1 MISKEIRKSD
11 NWQPKTKSVHQS
23 FVCNWC
29 GSDEVYEKVFINMN
43 TGKQDYSKETVTS
56 EFAADCCGEFD
67 APVTED
73 GWYESVFDDC
83 QGNKYEIEKIMEGSR
98 T

>member
-56 EFAADCCGEFD
+56 EFAADCCGEFEK
-67 APVTED
+67 PLTED
-73 GWYESVFDDC
+73 EWYESVFDDC